1 MNGSA
6 TISNL
11 MFGSILQA
19 ISLNLNFNS
28 SIILSLQNVGS
39 SAGNM
44 ISLADV
50 IPALAILNLNSK
62 TIQVIKL
69 VIIPCFIYL
78 ILIGIIGMLIT

>member
-1 MNGSA
+1 
-6 TISNL
+6 
-11 MFGSILQA
+11 
-19 ISLNLNFNS
+19 
-28 SIILSLQNVGS
+28 
-39 SAGNM
+39 M